1 MIEKSLTRT
10 SASCQRISW
19 RVVKWRPLCAMSE
32 SAVIVKLFLGRPLP
46 RIALPGTLQTDGAED
61 KALPGGNLSADSGAK
76 TRPGFGVQLN
86 PGYTIIT
93 GIGMNS
99 DKSQGSGD
107 RVPRKR
113 LSFLSAD
120 SFVRSA
126 LT

>member
-1 MIEKSLTRT
+1 MTTADSTSNPAHWPETALGNLERYAACLKALKTSSCFSLQPLRNALL
-10 SASCQRISW
+10 AST
-19 RVVKWRPLCAMSE
+19 L
-32 SAVIVKLFLGRPLP
+32 LP
-46 RIALPGTLQTDGAED
+46 DGAED
-61 KALPGGNLSADSGAK
+61 RALPGGNLSADSGAK

-86 PGYTIIT
+86 PGYTVIT